1 MRTRKIGV
9 KLCCILVNK
18 NWIIREEK
26 YEYVS
31 LLSKYEAV
39 ELCAN

>member
-1 MRTRKIGV
+1 MRTRKFGV
-9 KLCCILVNK
+9 KLCCILVKK

-31 LLSKYEAV
+31 LLLKYKAV
-39 ELCAN
+39 VLCAN